1 MKSSYSLPI
10 GLAVLC
16 SSFLYGADVSKQLS
30 SDVQI
35 RAMQDELARSKTL
48 SLSNLDK
55 PYFIQYTSSD
65 TEEFTASASLGGLI
79 SSSSA
84 HARQPRIDIRVG
96 GYAFDNTNSV
106 YSGRASFGLFP
117 LDDNYLA
124 MRSILWLATDSL
136 YKSAADQI
144 SRKRTVLREIA
155 DPDKTP
161 DFAPATPV
169 HIVEPPSAVKID
181 EGLWQDTVRK
191 LSAVFARYQSITASQ
206 VRFRSISSTYR
217 LVNTEGTTLRVPQQ
231 LSDLTVTAS
240 ALAPDGTRVWNHQ
253 LLTEL
258 VPDQL
263 PNPEALEAIAQKTA
277 EETDLLLRAPKGEEY
292 AGPVLFEGEA
302 AAQMMGQVLTDAL
315 RLPRKPLAPPGS
327 NSPAT
332 QMIESVW
339 ATRLGSKV
347 VPEWLSIIDD
357 PTQEKY
363 EGAPLAGY
371 YRVDD
376 EGVPVQPLT
385 LVDKGVLKGFLL
397 SREPVRKFNGSNGH
411 GRLPGRFG
419 SEEAVIGN
427 LFIQAEGGV
436 PDDQLK
442 QRLID
447 KVKSAGLK
455 YGLIVRRL
463 DFPSTSN
470 FQELQSL
477 ARQMQKSGFSRSL
490 SAPLLTYK
498 VYPDGREE
506 LIRGL
511 RFGEFSAK
519 DLRDI
524 EAVSSRRYV
533 FNYVN
538 NGSSLNLADAASD
551 ATSSSVVAPSML
563 FDSVDLAP
571 AESEGGRL
579 PTVPPPTLS
588 SQLVSH

>member
-1 MKSSYSLPI
+1 MKWSYSLPVA
-10 GLAVLC
+10 LATL
-16 SSFLYGADVSKQLS
+16 SASLLYAADLPKQLS

-48 SLSNLDK
+48 ALSNLDK
-55 PYFIQYTSSD
+55 PYFIQYTTSD
-65 TEEFTASASLGGLI
+65 AEEFTASASLGGLI

-84 HARQPRIDIRVG
+84 HVRQPRIDIRVG
-96 GYAFDNTNSV
+96 GYDFDNTNSV

-117 LDDNYLA
+117 LDDNYRA

-161 DFAPATPV
+161 DFAPASPV
-169 HIVEPPSAVKID
+169 QIVERVPDAKVD
-181 EGLWQDTVRK
+181 ERLWKDLVRK
-191 LSAVFARYQSITASQ
+191 LSAVFANYSSVTASQ
-206 VRFRSISSTYR
+206 VRFRTISSTYR
-217 LVNTEGTTLRVPQQ
+217 LVNTEGTVLRVPQQ
-231 LSDLTVTAS
+231 LSDLAVTAS
-240 ALAPDGTRVWNHQ
+240 ALAPDGTRVWNHR
-253 LLTEL
+253 LLTGL
-258 VPDQL
+258 VPAQL
-263 PNPEALEAIAQKTA
+263 PGPEALQVIAQKTA
-277 EETDLLLRAPKGEEY
+277 EETDLLLKAPKGEEY

-302 AAQMMGQVLTDAL
+302 AAQMIGQVLTDAL

-327 NSPAT
+327 SSPAT

-357 PTQEKY
+357 PAEEKF

-376 EGVPVQPLT
+376 EGVPVQRLT

-397 SREPVRKFNGSNGH
+397 SRAPVRKFNGSNGH

-427 LFIQAEGGV
+427 LFVQTEGGV
-436 PDDQLK
+436 PDDQLR

-447 KVKSAGLK
+447 KVKSSGLK

-477 ARQMQKSGFSRSL
+477 ARQMQKSGFSRTL
-490 SAPLLTYK
+490 NAPLLAYK

-506 LIRGL
+506 LVRGL

-524 EAVSSRRYV
+524 AAVSSRRYV

-538 NGSSLNLADAASD
+538 NGSSLNVADAASD
-551 ATSSSVVAPSML
+551 ATSSSVIAPSML

-571 AESEGGRL
+571 AESEAGRP
-579 PTVPPPTLS
+579 PTVPPPALI
-588 SQLVSH
+588 SQLVSQ